1 MRGTDLLKFIQNAPH
16 RLIPRCVITQSSG
29 KQRVIDNADVGG
41 QSESSREPTASALL
55 SFSSSPADRSHLVI
69 DDTRRCGH
77 GQGEWHLANRRWG
90 LAKCIPTQSHDPH
103 EALGCVVTFWHH
115 EWGCPA
121 YQVYTGL
128 LFGLPLAVT
137 SFNRYSR
144 LAEALGRR
152 LTFSL
157 VSLYFDDATVV
168 DWASSK
174 GSAQWAFGELNKLL
188 GTPFAAD
195 KRQLMATA
203 GTFLGLHHDF
213 EHCMTTGG
221 RDFLGSREASS
232 KDHWCDP
239 PISFCSE
246 SFSRQLHPN
255 CMGWPTSSK
264 WASTDVLAAEVLQP
278 SRPGSMNVQPL
289 LHQQFHNLLWGPSC
303 SYPIPAT
310 ARIWGATSSACSVL
324 CCFGHCL
331 GRYQGPAQEAFSSCG
346 SDPHMN
352 FVKAS

>member
-1 MRGTDLLKFIQNAPH
+1 MSDTWQTGGEDWPNAYRH
-16 RLIPRCVITQSSG
+16 
-29 KQRVIDNADVGG
+29 
-41 QSESSREPTASALL
+41 
-55 SFSSSPADRSHLVI
+55 SPM
-69 DDTRRCGH
+69 
-77 GQGEWHLANRRWG
+77 N
-90 LAKCIPTQSHDPH
+90 PH

-195 KRQLMATA
+195 KSNSWQQPAHSLAFT
-203 GTFLGLHHDF
+203 
-213 EHCMTTGG
+213 MT
-221 RDFLGSREASS
+221 LNIA
-232 KDHWCDP
+232 
-239 PISFCSE
+239 
-246 SFSRQLHPN
+246 
-255 CMGWPTSSK
+255 
-264 WASTDVLAAEVLQP
+264 
-278 SRPGSMNVQPL
+278 
-289 LHQQFHNLLWGPSC
+289 
-303 SYPIPAT
+303 
-310 ARIWGATSSACSVL
+310 
-324 CCFGHCL
+324 
-331 GRYQGPAQEAFSSCG
+331 
-346 SDPHMN
+346 
-352 FVKAS
+352 